1 MKTRTKALLLALS
14 AVLLVVSTV
23 FATLAFLTSTTDVVT
38 NTFTVGNVTITLDE
52 AKVNE
57 YGKPV
62 DANGNEV
69 SLDNAPRQTTNT
81 YKLLPGHTYTKDPI
95 VHVTKGSEEC
105 WLFVRVVDQIAGIQD
120 ATTVAAQ
127 MAAKGWTLV
136 TGQTDVWAYNIKV
149 DAREA
154 AQNIPVLARFKP
166 LGTSDAAAYDGK
178 TITVQAYAIQADG
191 FGTAEAA
198 WTAAPATWGED
209 TTAAPETTDAP

>member
-23 FATLAFLTSTTDVVT
+23 MATMAFLTSKTEVVK
-38 NTFTVGNVTITLDE
+38 NTFTVGNVNITLDE

-69 SLDNAPRQTTNT
+69 LLANAPRQTTNT

-105 WLFVRVVDQIAGIQD
+105 WLFVRVVDQIADIQD

-127 MAAKGWTLV
+127 MAAKGWALV
-136 TGQTDVWAYNIKV
+136 TGQTDVWAYNTKV
-149 DAREA
+149 DARNEA
-154 AQNIPVLARFKP
+154 KDIPVFDSFKIT
-166 LGTSDAAAYDGK
+166 GTADVAAYDGK

-191 FGTAEAA
+191 FDTAEAA